1 MVLKNVGIT
10 GGSGLL
16 GIHIV
21 KYLLKKKVKIIATY
35 RKKIPFKHKD
45 ITWVKIN
52 LSKLSKDRDFFKY
65 FKKID
70 ALILNAA
77 TTKIIDNKKIYL
89 KDIISTENLSEWCLS
104 NKIPLAYMSG
114 SIVYKINE
122 KKYIN
127 ENYNFSNNPIGK
139 YYGLSKIKCEEIIK
153 QKRKMGLR
161 AIILRPTSIYGINQN
176 SKKLLNKIK
185 DNILKKTPIKLFKK
199 QEKINLIHASDVAKA
214 LYKLFC
220 KEKFGNF
227 NLSFK
232 TNYDLR
238 DVVMISSKAYKIKS
252 KLFYSNKKN
261 NGKHIQYKLNNNKIF
276 KAINW
281 LPKISL
287 ENGLKLILKKRYY

>member
-1 MVLKNVGIT
+1 MVLKSVGIT

-16 GIHIV
+16 GTHIV
-21 KYLLKKKVKIIATY
+21 KYLLKKKIKIIATY

-45 ITWVKIN
+45 ITWVKID
-52 LSKLSKDRDFFKY
+52 LSKLSKEKDFFKI

-77 TTKIIDNKKIYL
+77 TTRIIYNKKIYF
-89 KDIISTENLSEWCLS
+89 KDITSTKNLSEWCLL

-114 SIVYKINE
+114 SIVYEINK

-127 ENYNFSNNPIGK
+127 ENYNLSNNPIGK
-139 YYGLSKIKCEEIIK
+139 YYGSSKIKGEEIIK
-153 QKRKMGLR
+153 QKIKKGLK

-185 DNILKKTPIKLFKK
+185 DNILKKIPIKLFKE
-199 QEKINLIHASDVAKA
+199 QDKINFIHASDVAKA

-220 KEKFGNF
+220 KEKFGIF

-238 DVVMISSKAYKIKS
+238 EVIIIISKVYKIKP
-252 KLFYSNKKN
+252 KLVYSNKKN
-261 NGKHIQYKLNNNKIF
+261 NSKHIQYKLNNNKVF

-281 LPKISL
+281 LPQINL
-287 ENGLKLILKKRYY
+287 ENGLKLILKKKFY